1 MPAEHII
8 AQLRRFLLIL
18 TVIVCGGTVVEL
30 LLLEHTDDPI
40 QLVPFSLAAIGA
52 GLALWVMFQPSRQS
66 IRALRVGMTLV
77 FLGSGVGMLIHL
89 IRNVEFEM
97 EIRPGVGFG
106 DIALKALMGASPL
119 LSPGVL
125 ALAAVLAIAATYY
138 HPARQT
144 M

>member
-18 TVIVCGGTVVEL
+18 TVIVCGGTVIEL
-30 LLLEHTDDPI
+30 LLLEHTGEPL
-40 QLVPFSLAAIGA
+40 QLVPFILAGVAA
-52 GLALWVMFQPSRQS
+52 GLALWVLLKPSRQS
-66 IRALRVGMTLV
+66 IRALRVGMIV
-77 FLGSGVGMLIHL
+77 IFLGSGVGMLIHL
-89 IRNVEFEM
+89 IRNVEFEL

-106 DIALKALMGASPL
+106 DIWLKALMGASPL

-125 ALAAVLAIAATYY
+125 ALAAVIAIAATYY

-144 M
+144 G